1 MSASQRKAGRPVVE
15 GQGLLPRIDGVA
27 GLAILAQ
34 APKVRVFPGVA
45 AGAGSRYAAKVPAGP
60 VAPRAGRF
68 GMATQ
73 QRVVGQLVIENHF
86 RKAHQRETPPV
97 MLAVA
102 GLAGLGPGARLSVKA
117 QSTTH
122 VGTDSRVA
130 RKAFSVLRLAGKG
143 FVARRA
149 IGLEPGVRVTQ
160 RTRRDQPF
168 HYALR
173 KCQMRGQC
181 KPANGKKA

>member
-1 MSASQRKAGRPVVE
+1 M
-15 GQGLLPRIDGVA
+15 
-27 GLAILAQ
+27 
-34 APKVRVFPGVA
+34 
-45 AGAGSRYAAKVPAGP
+45 
-60 VAPRAGRF
+60 
-68 GMATQ
+68 
-73 QRVVGQLVIENHF
+73 
-86 RKAHQRETPPV
+86 
-97 MLAVA
+97 
-102 GLAGLGPGARLSVKA
+102 KA